1 LIRTLTQEKEEL
13 REKVQKMEEMF
24 KKLSQGITPE
34 MLEQLQVAKDELRY
48 NTEKMNDYETTRVE
62 KKKIEQEE

>member
-1 LIRTLTQEKEEL
+1 MIRTLTQEKEEL

>member
-1 LIRTLTQEKEEL
+1 
-13 REKVQKMEEMF
+13 MF